1 MPPKYLLAFLHKQL
15 QPIYSE
21 NFVALLRTTHLTR
34 RELVN
39 INIFYKILCNIQT
52 SYVKIN
58 DFLKNSGIKFE
69 TFYNTI
75 FQVFMLGKEN
85 AKILFDQ
92 INSAKNSFLSWDEF
106 LEGMRTMQVKTKT
119 DRINL
124 FIKIADSDGNGML
137 SFDEI
142 LLLCKSCLKNNFTFS
157 SIDFEGDP
165 FLEDL
170 SNYFAKLIFE
180 ICGLEVTEEIPLKR
194 ISDSINEGRSNAD
207 LLLFFC
213 GADLV

>member
-1 MPPKYLLAFLHKQL
+1 M
-15 QPIYSE
+15 
-21 NFVALLRTTHLTR
+21 
-34 RELVN
+34 
-39 INIFYKILCNIQT
+39 LCSIQA
-52 SYVKIN
+52 SYVQIN
-58 DFLKNSGIKFE
+58 EFLKHNGITFE

-75 FQVFMLGKEN
+75 FQVFMLGREN

-92 INSAKNSFLSWDEF
+92 INSAKNSFLCWEEF
-106 LEGMRTMQVKTKT
+106 LEGMRTMQVKTQA

-124 FIKIADSDGNGML
+124 FIKIADSDGNGLL

-142 LLLCKSCLKNNFTFS
+142 LILCKSCLKNNFTFS
-157 SIDFEGDP
+157 SINFEEDP

-180 ICGLEVTEEIPLKR
+180 ICGIDLSEEIPLKR
-194 ISDSINEGRSNAD
+194 ISDVIDEGHPNSD

-213 GADLV
+213 GADLI

>member
-1 MPPKYLLAFLHKQL
+1 MPPKYLLAYIHKQL
-15 QPIYSE
+15 QPMYAE
-21 NFVALLRTTHLTR
+21 NFVALLKNTHLTR

-39 INIFYKILCNIQT
+39 INIFYKILCSIQT
-52 SYVKIN
+52 FYVKIT
-58 DFLKNSGIKFE
+58 DFLKNNGITFE

-75 FQVFMLGKEN
+75 FKVFMLGRDN

-92 INSAKNSFLSWDEF
+92 INKAKNSFLSWEEF
-106 LEGMRTMQVKTKT
+106 LDGMRTMQVKTKT

-124 FIKIADSDGNGML
+124 FIKIADSDGNGLL

-157 SIDFEGDP
+157 AINFEEDP
-165 FLEDL
+165 FLDDL
-170 SNYFAKLIFE
+170 SNYFARLIFQ
-180 ICGLEVTEEIPLKR
+180 ICEVDADEEIPLVR
-194 ISDSINEGRSNAD
+194 ISDIINEGHPNAD